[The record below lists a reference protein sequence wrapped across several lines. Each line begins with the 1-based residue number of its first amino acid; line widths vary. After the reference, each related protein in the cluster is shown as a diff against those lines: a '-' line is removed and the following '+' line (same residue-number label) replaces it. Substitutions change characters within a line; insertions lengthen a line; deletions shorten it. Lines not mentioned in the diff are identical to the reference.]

1 MPFCLWVKL
10 MRRRNVKN
18 AQSRIDN
25 HLDLVIKNPQDYRGK
40 WQELF
45 NNHNPIYLEIGMG
58 KGKFLLEHANHNPNI
73 NYIGLEK
80 FDSVIVQAVEKIS
93 LSRLSNIK
101 LINEDATKILEF
113 FDQKEI
119 QKIYL
124 NFSDPWPKNRHEKRR
139 LTHKNFLKKYERI
152 LNGDLEMKTDNQTF
166 FEYSLISFN
175 QEQWKILDL
184 SLVPHH
190 RGEDDTIISTESEE
204 RYIKKGNQIYFLKT
218 KK

>member
-1 MPFCLWVKL
+1 

-18 AQSRIDN
+18 AQRRIEN
-25 HLDLVIKNPQDYRGK
+25 HLDLLIKNPQDYKGK
-40 WQELF
+40 WQKFF
-45 NNHNPIYLEIGMG
+45 NNNNPIYLEIGMG
-58 KGKFLLEHANHNPNI
+58 KGRFLLEHANHNPNI

-80 FDSVIVQAVEKIS
+80 FASVIVQAVEKIS
-93 LSRLSNIK
+93 VSHLSNIK
-101 LINEDATKILEF
+101 LINDDATKILEF

-139 LTHKNFLKKYERI
+139 LTYKKFLEKYEII
-152 LNGDLEMKTDNQTF
+152 LNGDLEMKTDNQAL

-175 QEQWKILDL
+175 QEHWKFLDL
-184 SLVPHH
+184 SFDLHNRSVD
-190 RGEDDTIISTESEE
+190 EMIILTEYEE
-204 RYIKKGNQIYFLKT
+204 RFIKKGNRIYFLKA

>member
-1 MPFCLWVKL
+1 

-18 AQSRIDN
+18 AQRRIEN
-25 HLDLVIKNPQDYRGK
+25 HLDLLIKNPQDYKGK
-40 WQELF
+40 WQKFF
-45 NNHNPIYLEIGMG
+45 NNNNPIYLEIGMG
-58 KGKFLLEHANHNPNI
+58 KGRFLLEHANHNPNI

-80 FDSVIVQAVEKIS
+80 FASVIVQAVEKIS
-93 LSRLSNIK
+93 VSHLSNIK
-101 LINEDATKILEF
+101 LINDDATKILEF

-139 LTHKNFLKKYERI
+139 LTYKKFLEKYEII
-152 LNGDLEMKTDNQTF
+152 LNGDLEMKTDNQAL

-175 QEQWKILDL
+175 QEHWEFLDL
-184 SLVPHH
+184 SLDLHNRSVD
-190 RGEDDTIISTESEE
+190 EMIILTEYEE
-204 RYIKKGNQIYFLKT
+204 RFIKKGNRIYFLKA

>member
-1 MPFCLWVKL
+1 

-45 NNHNPIYLEIGMG
+45 NNHSPIYLEIGMG

-139 LTHKNFLKKYERI
+139 LTHKNFLKKYESI

-175 QEQWKILDL
+175 QEQWKFLDL
-184 SLVPHH
+184 SLDLHH
-190 RGEDDTIISTESEE
+190 RSVDETIISTEYEE
-204 RYIKKGNQIYFLKT
+204 RFIKKGNQIYFLKT

>member
-1 MPFCLWVKL
+1 

-45 NNHNPIYLEIGMG
+45 NNRNPIYLEIGMG

-139 LTHKNFLKKYERI
+139 LTHKNFLKKYESI

-175 QEQWKILDL
+175 QEQWKFLDL
-184 SLVPHH
+184 SLDLHH
-190 RGEDDTIISTESEE
+190 RSVDETIISTEYEE
-204 RYIKKGNQIYFLKT
+204 RFIKKGNQIYFLKT

>member
-1 MPFCLWVKL
+1 
-10 MRRRNVKN
+10 
-18 AQSRIDN
+18 
-25 HLDLVIKNPQDYRGK
+25 
-40 WQELF
+40 
-45 NNHNPIYLEIGMG
+45 MG

-139 LTHKNFLKKYERI
+139 LTHKNFLKKYESI

-175 QEQWKILDL
+175 QEQWKFLDL
-184 SLVPHH
+184 SLDLHH
-190 RGEDDTIISTESEE
+190 RSVDETIISTEYEE
-204 RYIKKGNQIYFLKT
+204 RFIKKGNQIYFLKT